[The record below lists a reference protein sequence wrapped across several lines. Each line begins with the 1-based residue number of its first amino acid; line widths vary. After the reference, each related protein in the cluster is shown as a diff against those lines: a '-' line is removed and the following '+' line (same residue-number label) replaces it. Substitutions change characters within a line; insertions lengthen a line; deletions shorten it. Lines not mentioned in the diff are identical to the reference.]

1 MSRDDDW
8 SWRGSN
14 RTSSLTPRSQKL
26 KPSRHYS
33 NNNNTTQVVT
43 CNQPKNRS
51 VGASGN
57 AVSFPSHRTFGHMS
71 SRNRKT
77 PITKQRRT
85 REQTLPVSD
94 LISISNLSLGR
105 SIAQG
110 NTIGLGTSKIRLHR

>member
-1 MSRDDDW
+1 
-8 SWRGSN
+8 
-14 RTSSLTPRSQKL
+14 
-26 KPSRHYS
+26 
-33 NNNNTTQVVT
+33 
-43 CNQPKNRS
+43 
-51 VGASGN
+51 
-57 AVSFPSHRTFGHMS
+57 MS

>member
-33 NNNNTTQVVT
+33 NNNNNNNTTQVVT

-51 VGASGN
+51 VGAPGN
-57 AVSFPSHRTFGHMS
+57 AVSFPSQSTELSDICPLATGKRL
-71 SRNRKT
+71 SRNNAGLKT
-77 PITKQRRT
+77 DFASERP
-85 REQTLPVSD
+85 D
-94 LISISNLSLGR
+94 LHFQSVVG
-105 SIAQG
+105 
-110 NTIGLGTSKIRLHR
+110 KIDCSR